1 MKKIT
6 VLLIIILFLLLVIG
20 SVHADESEMNK
31 SSNTEENIITRDS
44 STIEQSNDNIISK
57 QIIKDSKD
65 IKTYNSNNYSTQL
78 FEMKNITYITSSITR
93 DSKRNY
99 VLNLELNDFTPE
111 RNERNILILS
121 DDATNKTIGRTVVNH
136 YGKAKYTLSKDY
148 ANSVIDI
155 EFPSTQRYYGT
166 STQVTIPSD
175 HEEIMYAYT
184 YHKIQTPVDDSNKN
198 SDSYAVNESIMVH
211 SQIFNRDLS
220 GSKGTVT
227 YTLNNQT
234 VIKKNITGRIID
246 NEIKLNQLGLNTIE
260 IYQEYDFNYA
270 NKTLKVY
277 INPLKSKINLTLPK
291 IMINKTNKIML
302 NVYDEFNN
310 SISDGKIN
318 IKVNNEY
325 LKKNN
330 QIINYTI
337 SNGKC
342 NVDYFAPYNIKY
354 KLNNFTV
361 LYTPTNNYI
370 SSSTFTTYF
379 IPYPLNGSMLVSTD
393 KTTATMGQ
401 QVTFTAEIIAKGI
414 SNSSSKVNTFNDFLN
429 KLIKTTAI
437 GINPA
442 YSQPARISEDYNPY
456 SEISRLTLNEG
467 VVIFK
472 INGVTVKDQK
482 GNPIKTQVKNNTASL
497 NFTIPDGWS
506 AKPIKIT
513 AVYSNKYFD
522 RIENKTYINLTK
534 ILTNITFKKVAY
546 KNNTLSVVAHISD
559 KNNHTVLG
567 RNVIAIKINGITI
580 KRTKTKTQYYVVQ
593 NGSIKLNLKL
603 NNTYFK
609 KGINTIHIVTGDRN
623 AYLGCRNDYR
633 IKVE

>member
-1 MKKIT
+1 
-6 VLLIIILFLLLVIG
+6 
-20 SVHADESEMNK
+20 
-31 SSNTEENIITRDS
+31 
-44 STIEQSNDNIISK
+44 
-57 QIIKDSKD
+57 
-65 IKTYNSNNYSTQL
+65 
-78 FEMKNITYITSSITR
+78 
-93 DSKRNY
+93 
-99 VLNLELNDFTPE
+99 
-111 RNERNILILS
+111 
-121 DDATNKTIGRTVVNH
+121 
-136 YGKAKYTLSKDY
+136 
-148 ANSVIDI
+148 
-155 EFPSTQRYYGT
+155 
-166 STQVTIPSD
+166 
-175 HEEIMYAYT
+175 
-184 YHKIQTPVDDSNKN
+184 
-198 SDSYAVNESIMVH
+198 
-211 SQIFNRDLS
+211 
-220 GSKGTVT
+220 
-227 YTLNNQT
+227 
-234 VIKKNITGRIID
+234 
-246 NEIKLNQLGLNTIE
+246 
-260 IYQEYDFNYA
+260 
-270 NKTLKVY
+270 
-277 INPLKSKINLTLPK
+277 
-291 IMINKTNKIML
+291 
-302 NVYDEFNN
+302 
-310 SISDGKIN
+310 
-318 IKVNNEY
+318 
-325 LKKNN
+325 
-330 QIINYTI
+330 
-337 SNGKC
+337 
-342 NVDYFAPYNIKY
+342 
-354 KLNNFTV
+354 
-361 LYTPTNNYI
+361 
-370 SSSTFTTYF
+370 
-379 IPYPLNGSMLVSTD
+379 MLVSTD